1 MATVTGWGTLSEG
14 ALGLP
19 NVLHKVAFE
28 NVMIVRYDPLSVRK
42 GLYNFFFGQVDVPVV
57 SDEDCKASYG
67 AAG

>member
-28 NVMIVRYDPLSVRK
+28 NVMIVRFDPVFVRTTLSLVRWMY
-42 GLYNFFFGQVDVPVV
+42 LL
-57 SDEDCKASYG
+57 
-67 AAG
+67 